1 MTKQLKPY
9 MIIIPK
15 IHKCHF
21 SLINEVPTKWHVS
34 MESMVSS
41 HIASLTSSQTHLD
54 RLFIF
59 CTWAGYRSA
68 SGAIDCD
75 WIEMTTVV
83 N

>member
-21 SLINEVPTKWHVS
+21 SLIKEVPTKWHVS

-41 HIASLTSSQTHLD
+41 AYS
-54 RLFIF
+54 FI
-59 CTWAGYRSA
+59 
-68 SGAIDCD
+68 
-75 WIEMTTVV
+75 